1 MTIDVSLIPQNRVE
15 NLISKLSEIENNIG
29 NIVTDI
35 TNNVVHRIGDETIS
49 GEKTFQNN
57 ITAPNQIDYTNITNC
72 ITEIPQDI
80 KLELNNGTLTLKA
93 GSKVY
98 VPNGFEND
106 GTTKKFDVHIISSDK
121 VIAYSS
127 KFNDLVIVTDI
138 NDNSFIASKSYTV
151 SGATQPTDISRRN
164 IWYDTTTNT
173 VKTNSPSTSNFE
185 TNKSLP
191 IAIVNCID
199 INKFTIS
206 QVFNGFGYVGSTVF
220 ALPGVKGL
228 IPNGRNADGSLRN
241 IEFVNDRVKTF
252 TASGSGYGLTYFL
265 TPDYVINLAVVNTK
279 AYAEKD
285 TKLTT
290 FDNNIGVWFDTKQ
303 NVMLQTDDSGTT
315 WTRVN
320 YVCFSYMFMTNA
332 GHLDYLVSKTAFHA
346 LDYNDFSDLKN
357 TVDTNDSNVV
367 HKTGD
372 ETITGVKTFN
382 DSNVI
387 TNKEFISLTSSP
399 HGQFRAIAGNYGFF
413 IRNDGNSTYFLLTN
427 SNDQYGS
434 WNSLRPLTIE
444 NASGKVIINNSV
456 VSGFVKETWKSGT
469 QWYRIWSDG
478 WIEQGGYLSWNG
490 AWTTLTFNRPF
501 TTTNYYINGGGYR
514 SDSSP
519 YQCMIDFK
527 DWGTSSCSVW
537 SSDDTTSNP
546 CVMKWYA
553 CGY

>member
-29 NIVTDI
+29 NIGTDI
-35 TNNVVHRIGDETIS
+35 TNNLVHRTGDETIS

-72 ITEIPQDI
+72 VTEIPQDI

-98 VPNGFEND
+98 YNGSPVIINSDKSYKAPTNFPTEKFIISVNPNSSELYQAELIATSSSASNPGANYMMWFNTTDSKCYIND
-106 GTTKKFDVHIISSDK
+106 GNANATMC
-121 VIAYSS
+121 
-127 KFNDLVIVTDI
+127 
-138 NDNSFIASKSYTV
+138 SY
-151 SGATQPTDISRRN
+151 
-164 IWYDTTTNT
+164 
-173 VKTNSPSTSNFE
+173 
-185 TNKSLP
+185 P
-191 IAIVNCID
+191 ICIVNCVNGTGFTSID
-199 INKFTIS
+199 
-206 QVFNGFGYVGSTVF
+206 QVFNGFGYIGSTVF
-220 ALPGVKGL
+220 ALPGVKGR
-228 IPNGRNADGSLRN
+228 IPNSRNADGSLKS

-265 TPDYVINLAVVNTK
+265 TPDYVKNLAVVNSK
-279 AYAEKD
+279 AYVEKD
-285 TKLTT
+285 TRLTT
-290 FDNNIGVWFDTKQ
+290 FDNNNGIWFDTKQ
-303 NVMLQTDDSGTT
+303 NIMLRTEDSGTT

-399 HGQFRAIAGNYGFF
+399 YGQFRAIDGNYGFF
-413 IRNDGNSTYFLLTN
+413 IRNDGVSTYFLLTN

-444 NASGKVIINNSV
+444 NASGKVRINNSV
-456 VSGFVKETWKSGT
+456 VSGFVKETWSSGT

-478 WIEQGGYLSWNG
+478 WIEQGGYASWNG

-537 SSDDTTSNP
+537 SSDDNTSNP

>member
-29 NIVTDI
+29 NIGTDI

-72 ITEIPQDI
+72 ITYIPQDI

-98 VPNGFEND
+98 VPNGKNSD
-106 GTTKKFDVHIISSDK
+106 GSNRFDEVII
-121 VIAYSS
+121 
-127 KFNDLVIVTDI
+127 N
-138 NDNSFIASKSYTV
+138 
-151 SGATQPTDISRRN
+151 RN
-164 IWYDTTTNT
+164 INYTAGYNDTRMLFVQGSNHSGMDGFPVSQCYSGDTAPTGSTYMYWYDTANNIIKRTG
-173 VKTNSPSTSNFE
+173 TSGSAWDSNDY
-185 TNKSLP
+185 SLP
-191 IAIVNCID
+191 ICIITGGRSAVTSID
-199 INKFTIS
+199 R
-206 QVFNGFGYVGSTVF
+206 VFKGFGYIGSTIF

-228 IPNGRNADGSLRN
+228 IPNGRNADGSLKN
-241 IEFVNDRVKTF
+241 IEFT
-252 TASGSGYGLTYFL
+252 
-265 TPDYVINLAVVNTK
+265 
-279 AYAEKD
+279 
-285 TKLTT
+285 
-290 FDNNIGVWFDTKQ
+290 
-303 NVMLQTDDSGTT
+303 
-315 WTRVN
+315 
-320 YVCFSYMFMTNA
+320 
-332 GHLDYLVSKTAFHA
+332 VSKVITITYNNQTYGTFSLCIAVDNTFQWYPNLILKTNNYLYNGDKYLGADKIVVGKFIINSSSDNGKITSFTPKTSFHA

-367 HKTGD
+367 HKTGN

-399 HGQFRAIAGNYGFF
+399 YGQFRAIDGNYGFF
-413 IRNDGNSTYFLLTN
+413 IRNDGVSTYFLLTN

-444 NASGKVIINNSV
+444 NANGKVRINNSV

-469 QWYRIWSDG
+469 SWYRIWSDG

-527 DWGTSSCSVW
+527 DWKTSSCSVW
-537 SSDDTTSNP
+537 SSDDNTSNS